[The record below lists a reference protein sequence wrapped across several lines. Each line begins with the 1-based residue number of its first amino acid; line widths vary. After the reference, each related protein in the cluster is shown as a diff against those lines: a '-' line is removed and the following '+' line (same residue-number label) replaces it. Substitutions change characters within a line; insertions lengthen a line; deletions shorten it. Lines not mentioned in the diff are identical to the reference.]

1 MNPRDAAS
9 STGSPPADAR
19 QSAIDAM
26 LARDAI
32 RQVLARYARAI
43 DRADGPLLKDCYFE
57 DAIEEHGS
65 SFSGPAHQYVDLAMP
80 KVRAMGVMQHLLGNS
95 HVELQGDVA
104 YVETYIWTF
113 ARFTKDGRDWDTFT
127 GGRLMD
133 RFERRGGEWKIA
145 HRRTIF
151 DWNRDTPSS
160 EGWCLGYM
168 NPAAPGF
175 RRGRKDAQDPSYER
189 F

>member
-1 MNPRDAAS
+1 M
-9 STGSPPADAR
+9 TTDAR
-19 QSAIDAM
+19 AAAPDRTPDREAAIGRM
-26 LARDAI
+26 LDRDAI
-32 RQVLARYARAI
+32 RVVLAAYARGI
-43 DRADGPLLKDCYFE
+43 DRADGPLLKSCYFT

-65 SFSGPAHQYVDLAMP
+65 SFTGRAHDYVDVAMP
-80 KVRAMGVMQHLLGNS
+80 KVRRMGVMQHLLGNS
-95 HVELQGDVA
+95 HIELDGDVA

-113 ARFTKDGRDWDTFT
+113 ARFAKDGQDYDTFT

-133 RFERRGGEWKIA
+133 RFERRAGEWKIA

-151 DWNRDTPSS
+151 DWNRDTPAR

-168 NPAAPGF
+168 DPTAPGM
-175 RRGRKDAQDPSYER
+175 RRGTKDPADPSYER

>member
-1 MNPRDAAS
+1 
-9 STGSPPADAR
+9 
-19 QSAIDAM
+19 M

-32 RQVLARYARAI
+32 REVLAAYARAI
-43 DRADGPLLKDCYFE
+43 DRADGELLKSCYFE

-65 SFSGPAHQYVDLAMP
+65 SFSGRAHDYVDAAMP
-80 KVRAMGVMQHLLGNS
+80 KVRAMGVMQHLLGTS
-95 HVELQGDVA
+95 HIELHGDVA

-113 ARFTKDGRDWDTFT
+113 ARFSRDGQAWDTFT
-127 GGRLMD
+127 GGRLHD
-133 RFERRGGEWKIA
+133 RFERRGSAWKIA

-160 EGWCLGYM
+160 EGWCLGYID
-168 NPAAPGF
+168 PSHPGVLA
-175 RRGRKDAQDPSYER
+175 GRKDRTDPSYER

>member
-1 MNPRDAAS
+1 
-9 STGSPPADAR
+9 
-19 QSAIDAM
+19 
-26 LARDAI
+26 
-32 RQVLARYARAI
+32 
-43 DRADGPLLKDCYFE
+43 
-57 DAIEEHGS
+57 
-65 SFSGPAHQYVDLAMP
+65 MP

-175 RRGRKDAQDPSYER
+175 RRGRKDPQDPSYER